1 MSVREQAKQAR
12 QGSRALAALSSA
24 ERQAI
29 LEEIAQ
35 ALLLSENQHRVLA
48 ANEQDLEAARADS
61 DITPT
66 MLARLKLTES
76 KLQTLASGIRQIAQ
90 QPEPIGNVVRRTLV
104 AEQLELS
111 QVTTPIGVILVI
123 FESRPDVLPQ
133 VAALALRSGN
143 GLLLKGGH
151 EASHTNK
158 LLHQIVIDAVA
169 RASGG
174 RVPV

>member
-1 MSVREQAKQAR
+1 MPP
-12 QGSRALAALSSA
+12 
-24 ERQAI
+24 AI
-29 LEEIAQ
+29 HTDQ
-35 ALLLSENQHRVLA
+35 PWR
-48 ANEQDLEAARADS
+48 
-61 DITPT
+61 
-66 MLARLKLTES
+66 
-76 KLQTLASGIRQIAQ
+76 GIRQIAQ